1 MAKNINCKKSWHPT
15 RFELQCKIQDYKMKE
30 EEKEK
35 RKQLVVLELEEDK
48 RCFGEVRRMKWME
61 ENN

>member
-1 MAKNINCKKSWHPT
+1 
-15 RFELQCKIQDYKMKE
+15 MKE

-48 RCFGEVRRMKWME
+48 KCFGEVRRMKWME